1 MDRQMGLLDRLAQMS
16 GCVCL
21 SDLRT
26 PAYRRP
32 VLDAL
37 GQISAEEY
45 PAKEWLEAMGYLLAP
60 MQEDGWRPGSVMP
73 GDANHF
79 ARYCQELCAN

>member
-1 MDRQMGLLDRLAQMS
+1 MDQQMGLLERLAQMS

-26 PAYRRP
+26 PAYRHP

-37 GQISAEEY
+37 GRISAEEY
-45 PAKEWLEAMGYLLAP
+45 PAKEWLEAMGYLLVP
-60 MQEDGWRPGSVMP
+60 MQEDGRHRSCQ
-73 GDANHF
+73 DFF
-79 ARYCQELCAN
+79 AL

>member
-1 MDRQMGLLDRLAQMS
+1 MDQQMGLLDRLAQMS

-26 PAYRRP
+26 PAYRHP

-37 GQISAEEY
+37 GRISAEEY
-45 PAKEWLEAMGYLLAP
+45 PAKEWLEAMGYLRKRKNSRRLV
-60 MQEDGWRPGSVMP
+60 RVKCL
-73 GDANHF
+73 
-79 ARYCQELCAN
+79 CQTIRV

>member
-1 MDRQMGLLDRLAQMS
+1 MDQQMGLLDRLAQMS

-26 PAYRRP
+26 PAYRHP

-37 GQISAEEY
+37 GRISAEEY
-45 PAKEWLEAMGYLLAP
+45 PAKEWLEAMGYLLVP
-60 MQEDGWRPGSVMP
+60 MQEDGRRSGRIS
-73 GDANHF
+73 F
-79 ARYCQELCAN
+79 AKRQRDMVCRCLVE